1 MSLPVNC
8 PYFFGD
14 YHRGREIE
22 KCRLIERNRD
32 NRRPWRR
39 ALCDTC
45 PVPAILRLTTC
56 RHLALEA
63 SVTRKFGLLA
73 RVAVYAVC
81 TEHVLELADPRRCP
95 LCEEE
100 ERNAERVTSNE

>member
-1 MSLPVNC
+1 MTKPVDC

-14 YHRGREIE
+14 YHRGREVE
-22 KCRLIERNRD
+22 KCRLIERNRE

-45 PVPAILRLTTC
+45 PVPSIVRETTC

-63 SVTRKFGLLA
+63 SVVRKWGLLD
-73 RVAVYAVC
+73 RVSVYAVC
-81 TEHVLELADPRRCP
+81 TEHIVELRDPKHCP
-95 LCEEE
+95 QCE
-100 ERNAERVTSNE
+100 AAPG